1 MYTHPH
7 GFTRSKMAETAST
20 WISREE
26 CNYLANV
33 NYKLVVQMPAHRT
46 KSMSP
51 KQKNISTR
59 LNWHSRRAVTTI
71 SYRKHSRS

>member
-7 GFTRSKMAETAST
+7 SFGRNKMGETAST

-33 NYKLVVQMPAHRT
+33 NYKLVVQLPTIRT
-46 KSMSP
+46 KSMSL
-51 KQKNISTR
+51 KQKNTSIRPNWHTR
-59 LNWHSRRAVTTI
+59 LAATTI
-71 SYRKHSRS
+71 SCRKHFRS